1 MPQVDNLI
9 QPIEQEVSCMLDPK
23 LLATVHMLDVVVLGS
38 ARGNHEPATFHS
50 VTRVKIARAILETG

>member
-1 MPQVDNLI
+1 
-9 QPIEQEVSCMLDPK
+9 MLDPK
-23 LLATVHMLDVVVLGS
+23 LLATVHMLNVVVLGS